1 MDINVQCAASKKLSE
16 NRLYILI
23 DILCINSRA
32 QKKYRLIKIIIFVE
46 NYVYF
51 SNFSMLY
58 YD

>member
-32 QKKYRLIKIIIFVE
+32 QKKYCAVNE
-46 NYVYF
+46 NYHICRELCIF
-51 SNFSMLY
+51 L
-58 YD
+58 